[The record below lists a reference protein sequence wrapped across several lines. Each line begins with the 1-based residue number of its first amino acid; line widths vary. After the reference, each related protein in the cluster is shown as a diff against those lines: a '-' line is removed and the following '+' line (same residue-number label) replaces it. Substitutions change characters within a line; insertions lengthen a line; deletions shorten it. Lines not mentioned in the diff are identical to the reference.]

1 MTELAHTSSGASTL
15 QRSVETRLPTQH
27 GTFQMIGYDGGGLAH
42 VALVMGD
49 LESSAG
55 PPPLV
60 RVHSECLTGDALGSY
75 RCDCGEQLQ
84 AALAAIAAEGRGAL
98 IYARGHEGRGIGLL
112 AKLQAYALQDTGVDT
127 VDANLR
133 LGYPADARD
142 YSEVAGILHDLGA
155 TRITL
160 LTANP
165 DKGER
170 LSEHGID
177 IAARRRPAV
186 ADRPENAFYLDT
198 KRRRM
203 RHDAVSALPDAWSML
218 LAGQVPP
225 MSALS
230 SVAERELVERYGPLA
245 EATGPL
251 TIAQMGQSMDGFI
264 ASRTGDGARLTG
276 EVDHTHLHRLRALVD
291 AVLVGASTVIADDP
305 RLTVRMTT
313 GAHPV
318 RVVIDPQARVP
329 RSAHL
334 LTEGEAP
341 TIWMVGD
348 TVPELPEEAEPLP
361 AHVSVARLPVSEGA
375 FSPAAV
381 VALLHARGLVRVLVE
396 GGGRLVSA
404 FLAAGALDRLF
415 VTVAPVL
422 IGDGVPG
429 LRFDGSPRLAEALR
443 APNRRWSLGA
453 DVCTEFLLTSS

>member
-1 MTELAHTSSGASTL
+1 MTDLDHTRTAHATL

-27 GTFQMIGYDGGGLAH
+27 GTFRMIGYEGAGGLGH

-49 LESSAG
+49 LESSSG

-112 AKLQAYALQDTGVDT
+112 AKLHAYALQDTGVDT

-165 DKGER
+165 EKGER
-170 LSEHGID
+170 LNDYGIEV
-177 IAARRRPAV
+177 AARRRPAV
-186 ADRPENAFYLDT
+186 EDRPENAFYLDT

-203 RHDAVSALPDAWSML
+203 RHDAISALPDAWSML

-225 MSALS
+225 MSALTS
-230 SVAERELVERYGPLA
+230 DAERELVERYGPLA
-245 EATGPL
+245 QATGAL
-251 TIAQMGQSMDGFI
+251 TIAQMGQSIDGFI

-276 EVDHTHLHRLRALVD
+276 EVDHTHLHRLRAQVD
-291 AVLVGASTVIADDP
+291 AVVVGASTVIADDA
-305 RLTVRMTT
+305 RLTVRLTA

-318 RVVIDPQARVP
+318 RVVLDPRARLP
-329 RSAHL
+329 RTAHV
-334 LTEGEAP
+334 LTESEAP
-341 TIWMVGD
+341 TLWIIGD
-348 TVPELPEEAEPLP
+348 EAPDPTEVDNPLP
-361 AHVSVARLPVSEGA
+361 HVSVVRAPVSERGFA
-375 FSPAAV
+375 PADV
-381 VALLHARGLVRVLVE
+381 LALLHERGLERVLVE

-415 VTVAPVL
+415 ITVAPVL

-429 LRFDGSPRLAEALR
+429 LRFNGSPRLAEAVR
-443 APNRRWSLGA
+443 APNRRWNLGE
-453 DVCTEFLLTSS
+453 DVCTEFVLADS